1 MKGQPFFFDSN
12 IFDDDHQLS
21 EEEIAA
27 QPEFTQDQMAQAQK
41 AAFEEGKKVGFKESE
56 DGITSKMLGILQRIG
71 QDISVLFSAEDKRNK
86 IYEEEALHLTVKL
99 FTKAFPSYMKKYGH
113 EELKAII
120 IAALSDNMTPEKI
133 SISLNKDLHEALS
146 VFLKTQEDILNKQI
160 SLKTDNELSDN
171 DCRIG
176 WPGGGVIC
184 NRDATIEKIFD
195 ILNQS
200 LAERGIS
207 LHDSNEPP
215 NNDTNE
221 SGET

>member
-27 QPEFTQDQMAQAQK
+27 QPEFTKDEMAQAQK
-41 AAFEEGKKVGFKESE
+41 AAFEKGKKAGFKESE
-56 DGITSKMLGILQRIG
+56 DGITNKMLGILQKIE

-86 IYEEEALHLTVKL
+86 IYEEEALHLTAKL
-99 FTKAFPSYMKKYGH
+99 FTKSFPRYMEEYGH
-113 EELKAII
+113 EELKTLII
-120 IAALSDNMTPEKI
+120 TALSDNMTPEKI

-171 DCRIG
+171 DCRIS

-207 LHDSNEPP
+207 LHDNNEQS